1 MRPPIALMCMVFAI
15 PCAVVLG
22 GCSEKPHTAESVGE
36 SHHEDETD
44 GHAHTAP
51 HGGEL
56 IDLGDHAASLELVF
70 DSASGTLDLYVLDA
84 HAENYVRIAAPSIGI
99 RATAEGTSGPIA
111 VDLLAVASPLTG
123 ETVGDTSR
131 FSAQMPQLQGRPE
144 LDVVI
149 SQINVAGVAYTNLAT
164 TVRSLPY

>member
-1 MRPPIALMCMVFAI
+1 MRPPIALMCMAFAI

-22 GCSEKPHTAESVGE
+22 GCSEKPHSAGPAGE
-36 SHHEDETD
+36 SHPQADADH
-44 GHAHTAP
+44 HSHTAP

-56 IDLGDHAASLELVF
+56 IELGEHAASLELVF

-84 HAENYVRIAAPSIGI
+84 HAENYVRIAAPSIPV

-131 FSAQMPQLQGRPE
+131 FSAQVPQLQGRPA
-144 LDVVI
+144 LDIVI
-149 SQINVAGVAYTNLAT
+149 PQINVAGMKFADVSAT
-164 TVRSLPY
+164 VQSQPQ